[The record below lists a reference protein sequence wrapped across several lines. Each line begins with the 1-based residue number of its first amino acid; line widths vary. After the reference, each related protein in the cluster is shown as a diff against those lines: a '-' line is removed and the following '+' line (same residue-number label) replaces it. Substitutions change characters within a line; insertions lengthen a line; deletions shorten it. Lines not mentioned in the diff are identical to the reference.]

1 MMRWILGIVAALV
14 LIGGGL
20 LLTGSA
26 AWYVLGFSD
35 DLTIAGRAE
44 RIADAPPSAIGE
56 GWPTYGG
63 DPGGAR
69 YSALDQIDAGN
80 VRELEPAWTYRTR
93 AFEGRE
99 DVIGRTAFEATPI
112 LADRRLYLCSPFNE
126 AIALDPGTGEEI
138 WRYDP
143 NISKDMRPANQF
155 VCRGVSYWKDNLAP
169 PDAVCG
175 ARIFMAT
182 NDGRVVALDAATGQP
197 CDSFGENGQ
206 VTVAPSMSL
215 RWPGEFQIT
224 SAPAITRDVV
234 IVGTS
239 ISDNLRADAPH
250 GTVHAFDARTGSPV
264 WTFDP
269 IPRSPD
275 DPAFST
281 WEDNSAERTGHANVW
296 STISVDETRGWVFLP
311 TSSASPDFFGG
322 LRPGDNR
329 NTNSVVALDA
339 TTGELI
345 WSFQT
350 VHHDIWDYD
359 IPSQPGLYSIWKD
372 GRRQDVVAQPTKTG
386 MIFVLDR
393 DTGEPVL
400 PVEERPVPQD
410 GAEGEWLSAT
420 QPFAP
425 NPGLIV
431 PDTLA
436 ASEAFGITGI
446 DKAAC
451 ADLIHNARSEGL
463 YTPPT
468 EQGTI
473 VRPFTGGGA
482 NWGGAAFDPSRN
494 LVVINM
500 SNLAHLIRLIPADQV
515 RAVAETSHDAEI
527 SPQEGAPF
535 GMSREIMMSPLGLPC
550 SPPPWGVLAA
560 VDIERGELVWRR
572 PIGSTRD
579 IAPMGIDLPLGT
591 PNLGGP
597 LVTAGGLVF
606 LGATID
612 SYLRAFNIETGD
624 LLWKA
629 SLPASAQ
636 ATPMTYE
643 WEGRQYVVIA
653 AGGYGNV
660 DSRMGDYVVAFALPQ
675 PD

>member
-169 PDAVCG
+169 PDDICA

-182 NDGRVVALDAATGQP
+182 NDGRVVALDAASGQP
-197 CDSFGENGQ
+197 CEGFGENGQ

-275 DPAFST
+275 DPAFAT

-296 STISVDETRGWVFLP
+296 STISVDEARGWVFLP

-339 TTGELI
+339 ATGELI

-372 GRRQDVVAQPTKTG
+372 GRRQDLVAQPTKTG

-420 QPFAP
+420 QPFSP

-451 ADLIHNARSEGL
+451 ADLIRNARSEGL